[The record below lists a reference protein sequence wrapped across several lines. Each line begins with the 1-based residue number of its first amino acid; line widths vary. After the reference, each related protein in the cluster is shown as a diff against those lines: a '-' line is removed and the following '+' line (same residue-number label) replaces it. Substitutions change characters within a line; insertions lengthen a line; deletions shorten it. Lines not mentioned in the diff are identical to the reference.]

1 MSGLQ
6 VFRLP
11 DLGEGLT
18 EGEIIEWK
26 VAVGDTVAVDQ
37 VVAVVETA
45 KASVDLP
52 CPFAGTVATLH
63 GNEGDIIPVGSAFIT
78 VDTGGGGGASSDGA
92 PAATA
97 VPVSAEAA
105 AEAPVATVV
114 AQAATAAATTPV
126 GGGNLQVFRLPDL
139 GEGLTE
145 GEIIEWRV
153 AVGDTV
159 AVDQVVAVV
168 ETAKASVDLPCPF
181 AGTVAELHGQEGEI
195 IPVGSAFI
203 TVDTGGGSAG
213 SAGAAAGAAA
223 AAPAP
228 VAVAR
233 DEKPEASGNV
243 LTGYGT
249 SDTGRT
255 RRRRVGAGAGAGA
268 AKAAPVPGAAP
279 ISPEEP
285 VRAPAEVSSRP
296 GSMPRVI
303 SPLVRR
309 MAAEAGLALSS
320 VTPTGPNGIILRK
333 DVEAA
338 LAAPKG
344 ASAPVASTP
353 DWVPGPVPAAASGGS
368 GAPADIVI
376 PLRGVRRAIAEKL
389 ATSRREIP
397 DATTWVDVDATGLM
411 EARKEIQ
418 AIFPDLKIG
427 VFALVAR
434 MVVAGLKRFPELNA
448 RIDMQ
453 AGTITQLGNINLS
466 FAAQSPR
473 GLMVPVV
480 HGAGQMTTVE
490 LGEALKELTVKA
502 RDGKLSPAEL
512 TGGTFTINNHGVFG
526 TDGTTPIIN
535 HPEAG
540 MLAIGRIIDRPW
552 AHDGQI
558 VLRKIAQLSLSFDH
572 RVCDGGVAG
581 GFIRYVADCI
591 EKPGSMLAHL

>member
-6 VFRLP
+6 VF
-11 DLGEGLT
+11 T
-18 EGEIIEWK
+18 
-26 VAVGDTVAVDQ
+26 
-37 VVAVVETA
+37 
-45 KASVDLP
+45 
-52 CPFAGTVATLH
+52 
-63 GNEGDIIPVGSAFIT
+63 
-78 VDTGGGGGASSDGA
+78 
-92 PAATA
+92 
-97 VPVSAEAA
+97 
-105 AEAPVATVV
+105 
-114 AQAATAAATTPV
+114 
-126 GGGNLQVFRLPDL
+126 LPDL

-159 AVDQVVAVV
+159 EVDQVVAVV

-181 AGTVAELHGQEGEI
+181 AGTVAELHGNEGDV

-203 TVDTGGGSAG
+203 TVDTGGSGTGGASAAG
-213 SAGAAAGAAA
+213 SASAGQAAQ
-223 AAPAP
+223 AAPAQP
-228 VAVAR
+228 SAPAVQR
-233 DEKPEASGNV
+233 DEKPESSGNV

-249 SDTGRT
+249 SEAGRT
-255 RRRRVGAGAGAGA
+255 RRRRVAPGA
-268 AKAAPVPGAAP
+268 AKAAPVPGAAA

-285 VRAPAEVSSRP
+285 VRAPETTT
-296 GSMPRVI
+296 GSAATAAPEAPATPAASGSQRSGQAAKVI

-309 MAAEAGLALSS
+309 LAAEAGIDLATVAAS
-320 VTPTGPNGIILRK
+320 GPGGIILRR

-338 LAAPKG
+338 RSGAGAPAPAA
-344 ASAPVASTP
+344 
-353 DWVPGPVPAAASGGS
+353 GPAAPAAAPAAAAPSTS
-368 GAPADIVI
+368 VAPASTGGAERGATPQDVHI

-411 EARKEIQ
+411 AAKNEIAQ
-418 AIFPDLKIG
+418 IFPDARIG

-434 MVVAGLKRFPELNA
+434 MVVAGLTRFPELNA

-453 AGTITQLGNINLS
+453 AGEIVQLGSINLS

-480 HGAGQMTTVE
+480 HGAGQMTTLE
-490 LGEALKELTVKA
+490 LAGALKELTAKA
-502 RDGKLSPAEL
+502 RDGSLSPAEL
-512 TGGTFTINNHGVFG
+512 TGGTFTLNNHGVFG

-535 HPEAG
+535 HPESG

-552 AHDGQI
+552 AYQGQI

-572 RVCDGGVAG
+572 RICDGGVAG

-591 EKPGSMLAHL
+591 EKPSSMLAHL